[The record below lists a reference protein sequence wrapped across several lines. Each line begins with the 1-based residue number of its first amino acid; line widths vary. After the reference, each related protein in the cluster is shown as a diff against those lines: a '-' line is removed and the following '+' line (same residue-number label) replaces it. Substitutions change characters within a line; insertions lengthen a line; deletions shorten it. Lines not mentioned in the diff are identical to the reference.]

1 MSFPPDRSVNDM
13 IEEHRKE
20 LERLMAGA
28 LRHLGVDRHD
38 LSVMRRSKVDVF
50 DPEEAIFLVK
60 ADTEPML
67 SPEDVSFIASNL
79 ANINYLVKRI
89 EQRGERLLLFV

>member
-1 MSFPPDRSVNDM
+1 MSFPPNRSVNDM